1 MGPDARCAVGVHC
14 EKWWLSGG
22 PHPQRRLYLLVGDP
36 APFGL
41 SCGGRCSGRL
51 EEAGRVEVIGA
62 PHCEHSVGAGATVVL
77 DVGGCAHT
85 ISDPLILSHK
95 VNDFSQSL
103 PSGTITIREVQ

>member
-41 SCGGRCSGRL
+41 SCGGDAAAGWEKQAGVEVSGR
-51 EEAGRVEVIGA
+51 R
-62 PHCEHSVGAGATVVL
+62 TVN
-77 DVGGCAHT
+77 T
-85 ISDPLILSHK
+85 
-95 VNDFSQSL
+95 QSEL
-103 PSGTITIREVQ
+103 VPRWCWMR

>member
-62 PHCEHSVGAGATVVL
+62 PHCEHSVRAGATVVL
-77 DVGGCAHT
+77 GALSLAGAHT
-85 ISDPLILSHK
+85 PFERP
-95 VNDFSQSL
+95 V
-103 PSGTITIREVQ
+103 SGRTRWTSSCKL